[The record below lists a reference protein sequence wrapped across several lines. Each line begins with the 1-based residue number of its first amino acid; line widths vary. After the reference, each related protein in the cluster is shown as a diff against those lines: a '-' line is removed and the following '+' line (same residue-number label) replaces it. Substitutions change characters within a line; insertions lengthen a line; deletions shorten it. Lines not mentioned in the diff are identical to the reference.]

1 MKNRLLV
8 IFIFFSSVVFGQ
20 VESNYKIYSKVID
33 SFIDNWDSDRD
44 TLTNVVLIEKFIP
57 RENYLLSYYD
67 IFYKSETK
75 EDITY
80 RNWILKYDS
89 SLINLVE
96 TESIKECLFNLEN
109 NLYNSPLLEK
119 ENLSLKT
126 PFTLISSKRFDRF
139 FIFDIQ
145 KGWNKFYKKYPKS
158 AGVFMLSRVEYS
170 GNYACIYVEHHGGG
184 LFGSGDILILKHE
197 NDNWDILGL
206 INVWIS

>member
-1 MKNRLLV
+1 MRNRLLA

-20 VESNYKIYSKVID
+20 AESDYKIYSKVID

-44 TLTNVVLIEKFIP
+44 TLTNVVVIEKFIP
-57 RENYLLSYYD
+57 KENYLLNYYD
-67 IFYKSETK
+67 IFYNSETK

-109 NLYNSPLLEK
+109 NLYNSLHLDKEK
-119 ENLSLKT
+119 LNLKT

-145 KGWNKFYKKYPKS
+145 KGWDKFYKKYPKS
-158 AGVFMLSRVEYS
+158 AGVFLLSRVEYS
-170 GNYACIYVEHHGGG
+170 DNHACIYIEHKAGG
-184 LFGSGDILILKHE
+184 LFGSGDILILKRE
-197 NDNWDILGL
+197 NENWEIVGL
-206 INVWIS
+206 INIWLS